1 MVPAYRLYYSSLACN
16 WVGANMQTLAN
27 TLLAYRITGSVLL
40 IAIMT
45 LASSLPAL
53 VLSLLGGAVAD
64 RIQKKYLLFV
74 GRLGTSLTALVVAI
88 PLTTGYLS
96 PQHPESSWIL
106 ILSSLMQGLFMGFIQ
121 PSLMAIIPEIVGK
134 ERVMNAISL
143 STMGQTVFRL
153 VGPTLAGFL
162 IDSSGFTTVYYLIAA
177 LNVISAILVIFL
189 PRIIAL
195 VSSEKRSGT
204 IGNIIESL
212 KYAWREPIF
221 LFLGLF
227 ALCHMLGGIPFMN
240 LLPAFTESILKISAT
255 QLGILNSAS
264 AVGSFMIMLFLASR
278 GSKKRGAILLS
289 SGILTGLAV
298 IVFANSYSWY
308 LSLGMMAFAGAGMSL
323 HAAMTAVIVQT
334 EAKPDYRARMQGIV
348 SMIQSLNG
356 FGTFLAVALSGAV
369 GLQMA
374 VGATAGF
381 LVVMTIVFWIFAKRL
396 RNLE

>member
-1 MVPAYRLYYSSLACN
+1 
-16 WVGANMQTLAN
+16 
-27 TLLAYRITGSVLL
+27 
-40 IAIMT
+40 
-45 LASSLPAL
+45 
-53 VLSLLGGAVAD
+53 
-64 RIQKKYLLFV
+64 
-74 GRLGTSLTALVVAI
+74 
-88 PLTTGYLS
+88 
-96 PQHPESSWIL
+96 
-106 ILSSLMQGLFMGFIQ
+106 
-121 PSLMAIIPEIVGK
+121 
-134 ERVMNAISL
+134 
-143 STMGQTVFRL
+143 
-153 VGPTLAGFL
+153 
-162 IDSSGFTTVYYLIAA
+162 
-177 LNVISAILVIFL
+177 
-189 PRIIAL
+189 
-195 VSSEKRSGT
+195 
-204 IGNIIESL
+204 
-212 KYAWREPIF
+212 
-221 LFLGLF
+221 
-227 ALCHMLGGIPFMN
+227 MLGGIPFMN